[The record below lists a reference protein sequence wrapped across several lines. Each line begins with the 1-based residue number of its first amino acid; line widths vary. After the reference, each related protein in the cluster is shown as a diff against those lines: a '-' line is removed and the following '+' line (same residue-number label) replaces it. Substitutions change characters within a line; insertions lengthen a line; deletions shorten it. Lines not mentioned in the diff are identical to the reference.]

1 MVALIV
7 DILSLRKTNNQVVS
21 WYNEIHE
28 VLIEA
33 QTLCGLRQ
41 LFKLHKPQFP
51 PLTGLP
57 PGSDEDVHAMH

>member
-7 DILSLRKTNNQVVS
+7 DTSSLRKTNDQVVS

-28 VLIEA
+28 VLIET

-41 LFKLHKPQFP
+41 LLKLHKPQFP
-51 PLTGLP
+51 PLTGLLQ
-57 PGSDEDVHAMH
+57 GLDEGVHAMH